1 MTIAVI
7 GGSGRIGFPLIK
19 SLIEKGKKVAI
30 GDIDLDS
37 LYEKLSLI
45 DYNKENIFFKQL
57 DINSEKDYI
66 SWMEDAESQLG
77 YIQGAVMCAYP
88 RGNNYG
94 NTLEKVSLNDFN
106 NNVSIHLGAYF
117 NFLKNTS
124 NKMLKK
130 GGSIVCIS
138 SIYGHSVPKFEIYDN
153 TDMTMPVE
161 YAAAKSAINHLV
173 KYFSKFYASNELRFN
188 AVCPGG
194 IVDNQPEEFKKA
206 YLSKSLNKG
215 LLETKD
221 IIPFVEFLLED
232 KSSYINGQILTI
244 DDGFT
249 L

>member
-7 GGSGRIGFPLIK
+7 GGSGRIGFPLVK

-37 LYEKLSLI
+37 LYEKLSSI
-45 DYNKENIFFKQL
+45 DYKEGNIFLKRL
-57 DINSEKDYI
+57 DINVEEDYI
-66 SWMEDAESQLG
+66 SWIEDAEAQLG
-77 YIQGAVMCAYP
+77 PIEGAVMCAYP
-88 RGNNYG
+88 RGDNYG

-106 NNVSIHLGAYF
+106 NNVSIHLGSYF

-124 NKMLKK
+124 NKMVNK

-138 SIYGHSVPKFEIYDN
+138 SIYGHTAPKFEIYDN

-161 YAAAKSAINHLV
+161 YAASKSAINHLV
-173 KYFSKFYASNELRFN
+173 KYFSKFYAGNELRFN

-194 IVDNQPEEFKKA
+194 VMDNQPEEFKKA
-206 YLSKSLNKG
+206 YLSKSLDKG
-215 LLETKD
+215 HLEAVD
-221 IIPFVEFLLED
+221 IIPFIEFLLED

>member
-7 GGSGRIGFPLIK
+7 GGSGRIGFPLVK

-30 GDIDLDS
+30 GDIDFDS
-37 LYEKLSLI
+37 LYEKLSSI
-45 DYNKENIFFKQL
+45 DYKEGDIFLKQL
-57 DINSEKDYI
+57 DINVEEEYI
-66 SWMEDAESQLG
+66 SWIEDAEAQLG
-77 YIQGAVMCAYP
+77 PIEGAVMCAYP
-88 RGNNYG
+88 RGDNYG

-106 NNVSIHLGAYF
+106 NNVSIHLGSYF

-124 NKMLKK
+124 NKMVKK

-138 SIYGHSVPKFEIYDN
+138 SIYGHAAPKFEIYDN

-173 KYFSKFYASNELRFN
+173 KYFSKFYAGNELRFN

-194 IVDNQPEEFKKA
+194 VLNNQPEEFKKA
-206 YLSKSLNKG
+206 YFSKSLNKG
-215 LLETKD
+215 LLEAED
-221 IIPFVEFLLED
+221 IIPFIEFLLEA

>member
-7 GGSGRIGFPLIK
+7 GGSGRIGFHLVK
-19 SLIEKGKKVAI
+19 ALIEKGNKVAI

-37 LYEKLSLI
+37 LYEKLSSI
-45 DYNKENIFFKQL
+45 DYNEGDIFLKRL
-57 DINSEKDYI
+57 DINVEEEYI
-66 SWMEDAESQLG
+66 SWIRDATSQLG
-77 YIQGAVMCAYP
+77 PIEGAVMCAYP
-88 RGNNYG
+88 KGDNYG
-94 NTLEKVSLNDFN
+94 NTLEKVSLSDFN
-106 NNVSIHLGAYF
+106 NNVSIHLGSYF

-124 NKMLKK
+124 NQMMKK
-130 GGSIVCIS
+130 GGSIVCVS
-138 SIYGHSVPKFEIYDN
+138 SIYGHVAPKFEIYDN

-173 KYFSKFYASNELRFN
+173 KYFSKFYAGSKLRFN

-194 IVDNQPEEFKKA
+194 IMDNQPEKFKRA

-215 LLETKD
+215 LLDAED
-221 IIPFVEFLLED
+221 VIPFIEFLLEA
-232 KSSYINGQILTI
+232 KSRYINGQVLTI